1 MSRDDHY
8 RKLERLYLGAPTNA
22 YYRPSIQI
30 GEGRA
35 EIEIAVRPEFMHAA
49 KAVHGSVYF
58 KLLDDAC
65 FFAVNSLVE
74 DVFVLTT
81 SFNLYLSRPVS
92 QGTMRASG
100 RIVHRSKRTFLAE
113 GEAVD
118 GEGRP
123 IARGGG
129 IFMRSE
135 IRLGPEVGYE

>member
-81 SFNLYLSRPVS
+81 SFNLYLSGLP
-92 QGTMRASG
+92 GDDASLG
-100 RIVHRSKRTFLAE
+100 QDRSSIETDLPRR
-113 GEAVD
+113 G
-118 GEGRP
+118 
-123 IARGGG
+123 RGGRWRRKAD
-129 IFMRSE
+129 RSGGWNLHAE
-135 IRLGPEVGYE
+135 